1 MQSGYT
7 QERDKLGKLAAA
19 ASVAAQEFERTLD
32 ERAAAAAQ
40 LLFSL
45 IETQFQAVD
54 DELDRL
60 IEKAGI

>member
-7 QERDKLGKLAAA
+7 RERDKLGKLAAA

-32 ERAAAAAQ
+32 GRAAAAAQ

-45 IETQFQAVD
+45 IAAQLEAVD
-54 DELDRL
+54 GELDRL
-60 IEKAGI
+60 IEKVGL